1 MLYLI
6 GIDDTD
12 NATTGATGHLAR
24 DLRKQIGDRNLAH
37 TISISRHQL
46 FLSPEI
52 PYTSHNSSACMM
64 VDTQPESVN
73 LLIDYFREYLCKYSQ
88 PGSDVG
94 LCVAQWDRV
103 SSAVQAFGKQ
113 AKETVLTQA
122 QAISIASQSGIFL
135 EGLTGTQDG
144 IIGALAG
151 VGLRKT
157 GNDGRIIWIPGLYE
171 LYGTYTVSQLYQMLS
186 IDRIQDLQGDLLS
199 SDARIQIQL
208 SEETKMKTGRWPR
221 PVLIDGQAVM
231 LVVKAFSEQDAI
243 GKNNYEYELAP
254 KDIIRQY

>member
-1 MLYLI
+1 MYLLI

-12 NATTGATGHLAR
+12 NTTSGATGHLAR
-24 DLRKQIGDRNLAH
+24 DLRKQISDCNLAH
-37 TISISRHQL
+37 TISITRHQL

-52 PYTSHNSSACMM
+52 PYTSHNSSACML
-64 VDTQPESVN
+64 VDTQLETVN
-73 LLIDYFREYLCKYSQ
+73 VLIDYCREYLIKYSE

-94 LCVAQWDRV
+94 LCVAQSEQV

-122 QAISIASQSGIFL
+122 QARSIASQAGILL

-157 GNDGRIIWIPGLYE
+157 GNDGRILWIPGLYE
-171 LYGTYTVSQLYQMLS
+171 LSGIYTASQLYQTLN
-186 IDRIQDLQGDLLS
+186 IDRIQDLEGRLLS
-199 SDARIQIQL
+199 SDTRIQIKF
-208 SEETKMKTGRWPR
+208 SEETRMKTGRWPR

-231 LVVKAFSEQDAI
+231 LVVKAVEDQDAI
-243 GKNNYEYELAP
+243 GKKNYEYEMAP